1 MKIFNMPE
9 IALGTVK
16 LGMHDGITNQL
27 GKTQKNEAKNI
38 LEYAWKN
45 GINTLDTA
53 SSYGNS
59 EEVLGEVIDI
69 DNDWKIITKIPDI
82 KSNSIGIKHI
92 NQMLDSFKS
101 SLSKLKKES
110 IYGLLLHNCNNIF
123 LPGGEKIFEAMQ
135 QLKKDGF
142 IKKIGV
148 SLYDRE
154 QINYLLSNYPVDL
167 VQIPINILDQRLIDG
182 GELKKL
188 KKQEVEIHARSVF
201 LQGLLL
207 SPQEILPLS
216 FKPLLE
222 KVKAFHQ
229 EANRRNISAIQLS
242 LGFVKSIKEIDK
254 VVLGINTLEH
264 LYEVVNLE
272 NINFDITEFSHLK
285 VDDKTLLNP
294 SNWKV

>member
-9 IALGTVK
+9 IALGTVQF
-16 LGMHDGITNQL
+16 GMHYGITNQL
-27 GKTQKNEAKNI
+27 GKTQKNETKNI

-92 NQMLDSFKS
+92 NQMLDSFKN

-110 IYGLLLHNCNNIF
+110 IYGLLLHNCSNIF

-154 QINYLLSNYPVDL
+154 QINYLLSNYSVDL

-207 SPQEILPLS
+207 SPQETLPLS

-222 KVKAFHQ
+222 KIKAFHQ

>member
-9 IALGTVK
+9 IALGTVQF
-16 LGMHDGITNQL
+16 GMHYGITNQL
-27 GKTQKNEAKNI
+27 GKTQKNETKNI

-92 NQMLDSFKS
+92 NQMLDSFKN

-110 IYGLLLHNCNNIF
+110 IYGLLLHNCSNIF

-148 SLYDRE
+148 SLYDQE
-154 QINYLLSNYPVDL
+154 QINYLLSNYSVDL

-207 SPQEILPLS
+207 SPQETLPLS

-222 KVKAFHQ
+222 KIKAFHQ